1 VEFSQQNLRQ
11 IAWNSETM
19 PYYTPETFTPQGLGL
34 IVWTT
39 NNAGLTT
46 LISVLDNYIARRYVI
61 PSQHKC

>member
-1 VEFSQQNLRQ
+1 MGKNLNLRQ

-39 NNAGLTT
+39 NNPGLTT
-46 LISVLDNYIARRYVI
+46 FISVLDTSYLFSFFCLS
-61 PSQHKC
+61 PET